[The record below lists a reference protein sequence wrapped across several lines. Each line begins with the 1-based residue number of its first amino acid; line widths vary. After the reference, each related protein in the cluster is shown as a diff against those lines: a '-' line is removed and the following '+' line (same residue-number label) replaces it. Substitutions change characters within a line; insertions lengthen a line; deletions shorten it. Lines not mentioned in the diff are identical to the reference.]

1 MSSYVYVL
9 TTDSVDDWD
18 SYPCVSGVFG
28 TVQSAVDYVREENT
42 VVCKDVDWGLLP
54 EDHEHERTVFSV
66 RGYQERPEH
75 VFQDD
80 DGGWFTLYQGRVDL
94 PIERYYI
101 DHYEVVFT
109 LKSYKVDKLCVNS

>member
-1 MSSYVYVL
+1 MSNYVYVL
-9 TTDSVDDWD
+9 TTDSVDWD

-66 RGYQERPEH
+66 HGYQELPED

-80 DGGWFTLYQGRVDL
+80 DGEWFTLYQEHGGS
-94 PIERYYI
+94 PIERDYI
-101 DHYEVVFT
+101 EHYRVVFT